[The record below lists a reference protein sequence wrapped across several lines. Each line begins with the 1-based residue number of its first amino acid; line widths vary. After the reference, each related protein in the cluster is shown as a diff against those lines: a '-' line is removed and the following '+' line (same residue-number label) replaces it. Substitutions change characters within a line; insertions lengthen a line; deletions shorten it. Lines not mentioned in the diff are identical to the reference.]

1 MESPRIHGG
10 AEEKS
15 SCESGWTM
23 YIEDTF
29 HGNHHSEVVYEDDD
43 DGDDG
48 FCVKEVDDED
58 DDGDGDEDDDDD
70 DDDSSNN
77 ESDDSMTSDASSWPS
92 THQPLRSTKNHAAAK
107 NSNAKQVNHQ
117 TENRVRDRFSD
128 EGEESELKART
139 RTTAASRVKSRGKVS
154 KTK

>member
-58 DDGDGDEDDDDD
+58 DDGDGDEDDDEDD
-70 DDDSSNN
+70 DNSNN

-92 THQPLRSTKNHAAAK
+92 THQPPRSTKNHGAAK

>member
-29 HGNHHSEVVYEDDD
+29 HGNHHSEVVYEEE
-43 DGDDG
+43 DDG
-48 FCVKEVDDED
+48 FSVKKVD
-58 DDGDGDEDDDDD
+58 DDGDGDEDDDDDD

-92 THQPLRSTKNHAAAK
+92 THQPPRSTKNHAAAK
-107 NSNAKQVNHQ
+107 NSNAKQVNNQ
-117 TENRVRDRFSD
+117 TENRVRDRFSE

-139 RTTAASRVKSRGKVS
+139 RTTAASRVKVS

>member
-29 HGNHHSEVVYEDDD
+29 HGNHHSEVVYDDD
-43 DGDDG
+43 DDDDD
-48 FCVKEVDDED
+48 FHVKEV
-58 DDGDGDEDDDDD
+58 EDDDDD
-70 DDDSSNN
+70 DDDGDDSRNN

-92 THQPLRSTKNHAAAK
+92 THQPPRNTKNHVAAK
-107 NSNAKQVNHQ
+107 NSNTKQVNHQ
-117 TENRVRDRFSD
+117 TENNRVRSRFSD
-128 EGEESELKART
+128 QGEESELNART
-139 RTTAASRVKSRGKVS
+139 RTTQASRVKSRSKVS

>member
-10 AEEKS
+10 AAEEKS

-29 HGNHHSEVVYEDDD
+29 HEKHHSDVVYEDYDDDGDDDDFRVKEVDDDGDDD
-43 DGDDG
+43 DGDSS
-48 FCVKEVDDED
+48 DD
-58 DDGDGDEDDDDD
+58 
-70 DDDSSNN
+70 

-92 THQPLRSTKNHAAAK
+92 SQLPRNTKNHHVAAK
-107 NSNAKQVNHQ
+107 NNNAKQANHQ
-117 TENRVRDRFSD
+117 TENRACETFSD

-139 RTTAASRVKSRGKVS
+139 RTTAASRVQSRGKVNR
-154 KTK
+154 TK